1 MRKEKSL
8 CSRKSAF
15 TSSSLTIW
23 TEVLISISTPG
34 DVKLLHAQQLSTCE
48 VAVPFCAL

>member
-15 TSSSLTIW
+15 TSLTIW

-34 DVKLLHAQQLSTCE
+34 DVKLLHAQQCNSFLL
-48 VAVPFCAL
+48 VK